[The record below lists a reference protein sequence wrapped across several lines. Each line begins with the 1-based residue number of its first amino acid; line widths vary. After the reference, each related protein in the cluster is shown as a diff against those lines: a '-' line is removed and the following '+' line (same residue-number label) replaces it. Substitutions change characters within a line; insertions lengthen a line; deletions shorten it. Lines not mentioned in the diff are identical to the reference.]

1 MYMGLLW
8 TLQKKRSVSWV
19 CYYHLILISFLLKCV
34 FLFNVKPRSHWK
46 LTSSFA
52 VSFLFCTQSPPFL
65 AFWRFS
71 SICIMEGFP
80 YIGWIKS
87 SSVGHIKAALA
98 ETCKESG
105 SCSLG
110 QELETREPRSPDTVF
125 QSITLCDEFIVWT
138 MAQGL
143 VCLGGNTSK

>member
-1 MYMGLLW
+1 MYMGVLW

-34 FLFNVKPRSHWK
+34 FLFNVKPCSHWK
-46 LTSSFA
+46 LTSAIA

-71 SICIMEGFP
+71 SICIMEDFP
-80 YIGWIKS
+80 YISWIKS

-110 QELETREPRSPDTVF
+110 QELETREPRSPDTV
-125 QSITLCDEFIVWT
+125 SEYNTLWWIH
-138 MAQGL
+138 
-143 VCLGGNTSK
+143 CLDNGPGPCVFRRKYQ